1 MRSQIVDKIKNC
13 PACLTYSNTIQKE
26 EIIQKPIPTRPWE
39 CVSADFFHFRKEE
52 YLLVVDEFTKFP
64 EVVCLQHN
72 TTASRVIT
80 EFKSIFARHGK
91 PVRLFTDNGPQFTN
105 VEFQKFLKQW
115 EIQHQT
121 STPHYPQ
128 SNGFIERHV
137 QTIKKMLLK
146 TLFDGKDIYLTLLE
160 YRNTPINK
168 HVRSPAQLLFGR
180 RLKGEI
186 PIKEKLLIPEFDTT
200 SMKNFL
206 KVGKEREKSYYNRNC
221 KNLKQLSVGDD
232 VIVQNSIS
240 KKWEPAK
247 IVKIDVNRPR
257 SYFVKF
263 QNGNVLYSVKWQNAI
278 SRLYPDLV
286 HH

>member
-1 MRSQIVDKIKNC
+1 
-13 PACLTYSNTIQKE
+13 
-26 EIIQKPIPTRPWE
+26 
-39 CVSADFFHFRKEE
+39 
-52 YLLVVDEFTKFP
+52 
-64 EVVCLQHN
+64 
-72 TTASRVIT
+72 
-80 EFKSIFARHGK
+80 
-91 PVRLFTDNGPQFTN
+91 
-105 VEFQKFLKQW
+105 
-115 EIQHQT
+115 
-121 STPHYPQ
+121 
-128 SNGFIERHV
+128 
-137 QTIKKMLLK
+137 MLLK

-200 SMKNFL
+200 SMKIFL

-263 QNGNVLYSVKWQNAI
+263 QNGNVLIRNRRFLRRI
-278 SRLYPDLV
+278 R
-286 HH
+286 